1 VTKDDRFG
9 VGTNIQAGNAG
20 WSFANVADEFDAH
33 VEKSVP
39 LYNEGHDLICQLGD
53 FFLHGSSLVTELG
66 TSTGVLARKFLAHN
80 AQRAGLRYVAIDHE
94 QTMVDKAAQGC
105 DDPRASFVRTD
116 LVDFDFAPSSM
127 ILSYYT
133 MQFVHPRARQAVFD
147 RIYRSLEWGGALV
160 LFEKVR
166 APDARFQDIS
176 GQVYQEYKLN
186 RHFTEAE
193 ILHKQRSLKGVL
205 EPFSTQGNLDLM
217 KRAGFVDVMTVMKWI
232 CFEGFLAIK

>member
-1 VTKDDRFG
+1 MSKDRRQG
-9 VGTNIQAGNAG
+9 VGTNIQAENAG
-20 WSFANVADEFDAH
+20 WSFANVAEEFDTH

-39 LYNEGHDLICQLGD
+39 LYNEGHELICQLGD
-53 FFLHGSSLVTELG
+53 FFLHDDSVVTELG
-66 TSTGVLARKFLAHN
+66 ASTGALARKFLAHN
-80 AQRAGLRYVAIDHE
+80 ARRSGLRYVAIDHE
-94 QTMVDKAAQGC
+94 QSMLEKAAKVC
-105 DDPRASFVRTD
+105 EDPRVSFVNAD
-116 LVDFDFAPSSM
+116 VVDYAFPPSSM

-133 MQFVHPRARQAVFD
+133 MQFVHPRARQTVFD
-147 RIYRSLEWGGALV
+147 RIYQSLEWGGALL

-166 APDARFQDIS
+166 APDARFQDIA

-186 RHFTEAE
+186 QHFTEAE

-217 KRAGFVDVMTVMKWI
+217 ARAGFVDVMTVMKWI